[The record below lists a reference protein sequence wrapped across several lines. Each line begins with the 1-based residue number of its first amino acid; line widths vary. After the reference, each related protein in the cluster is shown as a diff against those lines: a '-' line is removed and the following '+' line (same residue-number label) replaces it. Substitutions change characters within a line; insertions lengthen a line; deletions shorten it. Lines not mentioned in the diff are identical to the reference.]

1 MKFLRWLFGS
11 YYRREVNLRSG
22 RQKRFGD
29 KRQRDRPLGEDRPR
43 SSNASGP
50 RGSQGGV
57 GILSHFAARDAAQAA
72 TAEMQRRPSRSGN
85 NHEQVHRGYAQKNCY
100 ETRRGYVEETNGTI
114 QEILKAGTSAR
125 FTIVPI
131 SFALPT

>member
-72 TAEMQRRPSRSGN
+72 TAECNFALAVP
-85 NHEQVHRGYAQKNCY
+85 
-100 ETRRGYVEETNGTI
+100 GTI
-114 QEILKAGTSAR
+114 MNKCIAAMHRRIAMKLAAVTLKRPMAQFRR
-125 FTIVPI
+125 F
-131 SFALPT
+131 